1 MRVWKTSRWLLL
13 FPLLLM
19 GCTLLSR
26 RAPVEP
32 PPASPLWTPIPIG
45 SGVQIPPTVTP
56 TPGGL
61 GLPTSPIVVQPTPT
75 TRLPTVVQPSPT
87 FTPRPRNT
95 PIPIPTSSARWT
107 PVVPVRPGPVIY
119 APRVL
124 SPPTIDGDLGE
135 WSFMTPISINNITYG
150 TGAYRGPQDLSGLL
164 YVAWD
169 DTHLYLAF
177 QVTDDQFVQQASG
190 RYLYRGDSTE
200 ILVDTNLLGDQNAR
214 VLNLD
219 DYQLGFSPGNP
230 VGQNPEV
237 WLWYPRSMER
247 RATEVRIA
255 ALPWAHGYQ
264 IEVAVPWSTLGVYP
278 QAGLRLGFN
287 AAISDNDAPGTQV
300 QQSMAS
306 TSPFRRL
313 TNPTTWGELVLLP

>member
-1 MRVWKTSRWLLL
+1 MRVWKCFRWILL
-13 FPLLLM
+13 FPLLVV

-26 RAPVEP
+26 RAPVEQ

-56 TPGGL
+56 TPGGAFSL
-61 GLPTSPIVVQPTPT
+61 PSPMVAPATPTSSVFVPA
-75 TRLPTVVQPSPT
+75 SPT
-87 FTPRPRNT
+87 FTPRPQNT
-95 PIPIPTSSARWT
+95 PVPIPTSSARWT

-124 SPPTIDGDLGE
+124 SPPTIDGDFGE
-135 WSFMTPISINNITYG
+135 WSFMIPISINNITYG
-150 TGAYRGPQDLSGLL
+150 TGAYQGPQDLSGLL

-177 QVTDDQFVQQASG
+177 QVTDDRFVQRASG

-200 ILVDTNLLGDQNAR
+200 ILVDTNLFGDQNLRA
-214 VLNLD
+214 LNGD

-237 WLWYPRSMER
+237 WLWYPRSMAR
-247 RATEVRIA
+247 QATEVRIA
-255 ALPWAHGYQ
+255 ALPWTHGYQ

-278 QAGLRLGFN
+278 QPGLRVGFN
-287 AAISDNDAPGTQV
+287 AAISDNDTPGTQV

-306 TSPFRRL
+306 TSAFRRL

>member
-19 GCTLLSR
+19 GCTLPSR

-56 TPGGL
+56 TPGA
-61 GLPTSPIVVQPTPT
+61 
-75 TRLPTVVQPSPT
+75 T

-95 PIPIPTSSARWT
+95 PVPTSSARWT

-219 DYQLGFSPGNP
+219 DRWARTRRSGSGIPG
-230 VGQNPEV
+230 V
-237 WLWYPRSMER
+237 WSAGR
-247 RATEVRIA
+247 RRCASRPCPGPTGIKLRWPCPGA
-255 ALPWAHGYQ
+255 PWGC
-264 IEVAVPWSTLGVYP
+264 ILRRGCGWGSTRP
-278 QAGLRLGFN
+278 
-287 AAISDNDAPGTQV
+287 S
-300 QQSMAS
+300 
-306 TSPFRRL
+306 
-313 TNPTTWGELVLLP
+313 PTTTRRGPRCSNPWPPPAPSAG